1 MEIFIQRETMQR
13 IPFDLEIFCDQ
24 MHNYIGGLPNEE
36 VFWRALDFATEAH
49 YEQWRRSGDAYI
61 LHPCSVAKVLA
72 EEMDIVHPEIL
83 AAALL
88 HDTVEDVEEVTIE
101 LVGEKFGSYVQAIVE
116 GCTKV
121 THFSGDKQAH
131 SKLIHRKIFSGA
143 ALRPE
148 VMLVKLADRLHNLRT
163 LQAMPRSKRQRIADE
178 TLAIYAPLAT
188 VFGLFN
194 MKREMYNL
202 ALSYKFPKQGAKL
215 MGAIRQLAE
224 TPVIVDIVEKLRDK
238 AREVELDC
246 TVDIRVKELWAYFDR
261 TNGILLKAID
271 YPVEILAVVANTE
284 ACYQA
289 LGMLNRM
296 FPPIPR
302 TIRDF
307 IANPKPTGYQG
318 LHARAIVKGQ
328 RILFKIRT
336 EEMARRAQRG
346 LFRNWSSDSGKQRQ
360 FVREIKEMFDV
371 LSSDESVSYRD
382 VIAASSNKEIY
393 TYTPQGDLV
402 CLPFKSTVLD
412 FAFRVHTDIGH
423 SCMGA
428 MIGNRRVKPDHILR
442 DGDVVRIIRT
452 DQQVQFDQQILE
464 LCQTPRTRTEL
475 AKGFRIRRG
484 LVAREVGY
492 ATLCQEMER
501 YGLAADVLKRPEMQ
515 KLLGSFS
522 LETVDELCRH
532 IGDGRLRLPEIIH
545 RFRIDLY
552 DGNLPPV
559 LLGNK
564 PNTIELNVL
573 DPVSIKLSSCCKP
586 LPTERDNCALLT
598 KNWLSVHRKTCPRL
612 QEMKLHREDVV
623 HVAWN
628 ALETPVQKPQIIHVL
643 EASRQR
649 IMMIAGVAP
658 EGMKILDLTVLSA
671 KPTQTPAWQLTF
683 EVTNLV
689 ILQRVLQHFTKSGIP
704 YEFEFDY

>member
-1 MEIFIQRETMQR
+1 MQR
-13 IPFDLEIFCDQ
+13 ISFDLEIFRSQ
-24 MHNYIGGLPNEE
+24 MYNYIGGLPNEE
-36 VFWRALDFATEAH
+36 VFWQALDFATEAH

-88 HDTVEDVEEVTIE
+88 HDTVEDVKEVTID
-101 LVGEKFGSYVQAIVE
+101 LVGETFGPYVQAIVE

-121 THFSGDKQAH
+121 THFSGDKQSH

-163 LQAMPRSKRQRIADE
+163 LQAMPRRKRQQIADE
-178 TLAIYAPLAT
+178 TIDIYAPLAT

-215 MGAIRQLAE
+215 MGSIRQLAE
-224 TPVIVDIVEKLRDK
+224 TPVVLDIVEKFSKESQEEQLN
-238 AREVELDC
+238 C
-246 TVDIRVKELWAYFDR
+246 TVDIRIKELWAYYDHKNR
-261 TNGILLKAID
+261 ILLKAID
-271 YPVEILAVVANTE
+271 YPVEILIVVENTE
-284 ACYQA
+284 SCYQA
-289 LGMLNRM
+289 LGVLNQM

-307 IANPKPTGYQG
+307 IASPKQTGYQG

-328 RILFKIRT
+328 KFLFKIRT

-346 LFRNWSSDSGKQRQ
+346 LFRNWSSESGKQRQ
-360 FVREIKEMFDV
+360 FIREIKEMFDV

-393 TYTPQGDLV
+393 TYTPQGDLI
-402 CLPFKSTVLD
+402 CLPNKSTVLD

-423 SCMGA
+423 SCLGA
-428 MIGNRRVKPDHILR
+428 MVGNRRVLPDHVLR
-442 DGDVVRIIRT
+442 DGDMVRIIRA
-452 DQQVQFDQQILE
+452 DQQVQFDPQILE

-475 AKGFRIRRG
+475 AKGFRFRRS

-492 ATLCQEMER
+492 ATLSQEIVR
-501 YGLAADVLKRPEMQ
+501 YGLAVDILDGQEMQ
-515 KLLGSFS
+515 KILDFFS
-522 LETVDELCRH
+522 LETVDDLYKY
-532 IGDGRLRLPEIIH
+532 IGDGRLRLSEIIN

-552 DGNLPPV
+552 AGNLAPV
-559 LLGNK
+559 QLGNK
-564 PNTIELNVL
+564 PNIIELNDI

-586 LPTERDNCALLT
+586 NPTERSNCALLT

-612 QEMKLHREDVV
+612 QEMKLHREDMVDIV
-623 HVAWN
+623 WN
-628 ALETPVQKPQIIHVL
+628 AEETPVQKKQIIHIL

-649 IMMIAGVAP
+649 VMMIAGVAP
-658 EGMKILDLTVLSA
+658 EGMRILDLTVLSA

-683 EVTNLV
+683 DVANLST
-689 ILQRVLQHFTKSGIP
+689 LQRVLKHFNKSGIP